1 MPTRPISCSS
11 RGIPASALMLFL
23 AATFLVT
30 WGLIGIYVLAPATAA
45 AKFGEISGSHPFFFL
60 ATWSPAIAAFGVVLF
75 YSGMPGLRAFLS
87 RLSLWRCSWG
97 WVAFIRTTVVPF
109 WTDRTRSNP
118 AMAAFAF
125 ELSVFPEM
133 R

>member
-1 MPTRPISCSS
+1 MLGPASHHIHGAITMPTRPISCSS

-97 WVAFIRTTVVPF
+97 WVAFILLFLP
-109 WTDRTRSNP
+109 
-118 AMAAFAF
+118 
-125 ELSVFPEM
+125 LVFVAGSLIK
-133 R
+133 